1 MKLSSEAQQIDVA
14 VIGAGAA
21 GLFAAA
27 FAGRALREA
36 GAAASGAEHDAQTTP
51 PLRVV
56 ALDGAKK
63 LGAKI
68 LVAGGGRCNVTH
80 HAVGP
85 DDFSGTSRNTIA
97 KVLRAFDVTRTIE
110 FFSQLGV
117 TLKRE
122 PTGKLFPDTDEA
134 QTVLDAL
141 LRAATE
147 TGAELRTDSRV
158 LGVERAESGFVIHTV
173 RGTLHARAVVLATG
187 GLSLPKTGS
196 DGTGYALAQSLGHT
210 ITNTMPALVPLVLPS
225 GHWLTDLSGIAI
237 EAEMSV
243 RSNSGKVLS
252 RARGAML
259 MTHFGLS
266 GPVVLD
272 ISRHWLAAKRTDAGA
287 RLTAS
292 LLPDFDFASV
302 ERLILDTTTALP
314 RSGVVTMLKQRFP
327 ERLAEAICKSAGVEP
342 ALTLSQ
348 LDKAGRRSLTH
359 TLTELE
365 LPVVRDRG
373 YLFAEVT
380 AGGVPLTEIDP
391 STMAS
396 RRCPGLYLCGEVLD
410 CDGRI
415 GGFNFQWAW
424 ASGHLAGT
432 HAARSVM
439 KGPSEPAG
447 STPPRA
453 IRRE

>member
-1 MKLSSEAQQIDVA
+1 LPSQSEQVDVA

-27 FAGRALREA
+27 FAGREA
-36 GAAASGAEHDAQTTP
+36 GQFRAEQSVTP
-51 PLRVV
+51 STPMRIV

-80 HAVGP
+80 HLVKP
-85 DDFSGTSRNTIA
+85 DDFTGTSKNSIA
-97 KVLRAFDVTRTIE
+97 KVLRAFDVTRTID

-141 LRAATE
+141 LRAATDA
-147 TGAELRTDSRV
+147 GAELRTDSRV
-158 LGVERAESGFVIHTV
+158 LGIERAENGFHVHTV

-196 DGTGYALAQSLGHT
+196 DGIGYALAKSLGHT
-210 ITNTMPALVPLVLPS
+210 VTTTTPALVPLVLPS

-237 EAEMSV
+237 DTQLCVHSG
-243 RSNSGKVLS
+243 SGKVI
-252 RARGAML
+252 ARHAGAML
-259 MTHFGLS
+259 LTHFGVS
-266 GPVVLD
+266 GPAVLD
-272 ISRHWLAAKRTDAGA
+272 ISRHWLAAKRTDAGV
-287 RLTAS
+287 RLTAN
-292 LLPDFDFASV
+292 LLPDCDFAAV
-302 ERLILDTTTALP
+302 EKMILDAAQSLP
-314 RSGVVTMLKQRFP
+314 RSGVVTMLRQRFP
-327 ERLAEAICKSAGVEP
+327 ERLADAICRAAGVEP
-342 ALTLSQ
+342 SLTLSQ

-359 TLTELE
+359 TLTALE

-391 STMAS
+391 ATMQS
-396 RRCPGLYLCGEVLD
+396 RVCPGLFLCGEVLD

-432 HAARSVM
+432 HAARLSLNA
-439 KGPSEPAG
+439 P
-447 STPPRA
+447 
-453 IRRE
+453 